1 MMRHLSTLLAVVLT
15 SLLVTE
21 SKSHDV
27 FTNFIRQIQL
37 PDELE
42 WDVNVELVG
51 SQQSE
56 LPINPNGAR
65 FELWTVK
72 SSPLTSYLLD
82 TTYVNSYIPVCTVT
96 ITTEDPYEV
105 IPRTR
110 IDRPFTVT
118 MNVDGLSTDP
128 AAPEAART
136 VKLLRH
142 VQSYGTGKGN
152 GIDRS
157 QATLLS
163 QGSLDSNGT
172 HTIQIALS
180 AIPGA
185 DRTRTRGEE
194 RFSVFTLADYQAPE
208 SQLDSLFVQV
218 WPLTRVTVDGLS
230 NGDVIKDLAPE
241 VTVTLRDL
249 YPDSFTY
256 AQIYEG
262 APALGTEGT
271 LIPGASVMIDSSV
284 PKNRKL
290 RIRQWDDVI
299 RHDGTYTI
307 EVLTSTPFGIDR
319 LSYMSFDVKRTI
331 KFNGN
336 VTSIE

>member
-1 MMRHLSTLLAVVLT
+1 MRFLSTTIAVILF
-15 SLLVTE
+15 SLFATE
-21 SKSHDV
+21 AKSQNV

-42 WDVNVELVG
+42 WDVDVDLLG

-56 LPINPNGAR
+56 LPINPHGAR

-82 TTYVNSYIPVCTVT
+82 TTYVNSYIPVSEVT

-110 IDRPFTVT
+110 IDRGFSITIT
-118 MNVDGLSTDP
+118 VDGLSTDP
-128 AAPEAART
+128 AAPEAAKS

-157 QATLLS
+157 LATLLT
-163 QGSLDSNGT
+163 QGSLDANGD
-172 HTIQIALS
+172 HTITIPLS
-180 AIPGA
+180 AIPGS
-185 DRTRTRGEE
+185 DRTKVRGEE
-194 RFSVFTLADYQAPE
+194 RFSVFSLADYEAPE
-208 SQLDSLFVQV
+208 SQLDSHFIQV
-218 WPLTRVTVDGLS
+218 WPLTRVTIDGLS
-230 NGDVIKDLAPE
+230 NGDIIKDLAPE
-241 VTVTLRDL
+241 VTVTLKDL

-262 APALGTEGT
+262 AASLGTGGT
-271 LIPGASVMIDSSV
+271 LIAGASVMIDSAV
-284 PKNRKL
+284 PRNRKL
-290 RIRQWDDVI
+290 RIKKWDDAI

-319 LSYMSFDVKRTI
+319 LSYMTFDVKRTI
-331 KFNGN
+331 QFNGN